1 MGIRALDASLF
12 YLFEGSFIRRT
23 LVSQVKFTS
32 SNSLIEILE
41 KGVEYVDVALVFLR
55 LTWNIF
61 HTFFSSISIGY
72 FEQVNISGVTSKLLH
87 GAAKH
92 TSSLQC
98 SDWFWTTVNF
108 GEWKPNGG
116 IY

>member
-1 MGIRALDASLF
+1 MKTRPIPANVDLF
-12 YLFEGSFIRRT
+12 K
-23 LVSQVKFTS
+23 VK
-32 SNSLIEILE
+32 NE
-41 KGVEYVDVALVFLR
+41 KDVKYVQSKQL
-55 LTWNIF
+55 NIF

-98 SDWFWTTVNF
+98 SDWFWTTLNF

>member
-1 MGIRALDASLF
+1 MKTRPIPANVDLF
-12 YLFEGSFIRRT
+12 K
-23 LVSQVKFTS
+23 VK
-32 SNSLIEILE
+32 NE
-41 KGVEYVDVALVFLR
+41 KDVKYVQSKQL
-55 LTWNIF
+55 NIF

-72 FEQVNISGVTSKLLH
+72 FEQVNISGVTSKLPH

-98 SDWFWTTVNF
+98 SDWFWMTLNF
-108 GEWKPNGG
+108 GERKPNGG